1 MDTGKDALNARLF
14 QPEHALEQAGKHRT
28 IIGQNRIVPVLKKIG
43 LVDLDLRAEDAAAID
58 SASHHPVDA
67 AVAVIGAAIAV
78 LAEAREPPTDWP
90 SSIESWVSKWLRV
103 RSSELPAKGMKAI
116 SRFAR

>member
-1 MDTGKDALNARLF
+1 
-14 QPEHALEQAGKHRT
+14 
-28 IIGQNRIVPVLKKIG
+28 
-43 LVDLDLRAEDAAAID
+43 
-58 SASHHPVDA
+58 
-67 AVAVIGAAIAV
+67 VAVIGAAIAV